1 MLYIENDCL
10 LIYILLSC
18 RIEYFIQQAHNIQD
32 KNTQNG
38 AGRFMLGKYLSDKK
52 NPMAAKETIGDG
64 GGRKYGNSQLS
75 DQNRQDEIS
84 RASAVQNG
92 ARGPR

>member
-1 MLYIENDCL
+1 
-10 LIYILLSC
+10 
-18 RIEYFIQQAHNIQD
+18 
-32 KNTQNG
+32 
-38 AGRFMLGKYLSDKK
+38 MLGKYLSDKK